1 MCPMSPKLLRP
12 RANYA
17 VRYPVRAAHVGGS
30 ARLSTTPVGQGIAPT
45 AHLGGTYG
53 DLRVLGAIESGNTIT
68 VDISAAFTGQTVD
81 YASLEIVLVDANDRI
96 VGWGNTRTG
105 WPDDGLGSPPTNGV
119 GGTVMT
125 LTLRQFPE
133 VVGGWV
139 LNGKNAAFSPLAS
152 YAWLPVSP
160 YKRVDTSLIPGL
172 QAPTAPTGV
181 AVAGGESN
189 LSIAWTAPYSDSAIT
204 GYVVE
209 YTPAGGSATTR
220 STGSSAT
227 MYLLTFLTNGTAYTV
242 RVAAVSAVGTGPYS
256 SASSPATPRTVPD
269 SPAFALTGFATA
281 GNAQVALS
289 WTPPASNGGA
299 PITDYVVQFSSNGGS
314 TWTTFADGT
323 SATTSAT
330 VTGLN
335 NGTAYLFRVAAVNVA
350 GTGPYA
356 TTTSSVTPLP
366 PAPSLWKV
374 ETYSPVYHWSM

>member
-1 MCPMSPKLLRP
+1 MAMSPKLLRP

-17 VRYPVRAAHVGGS
+17 VRYPVRAAHVGG
-30 ARLSTTPVGQGIAPT
+30 AVRLSTTPAGQSVAPT

-53 DLRVLGAIESGNTIT
+53 DLRVLGTIEGGSTIT

-105 WPDDGLGSPPTNGV
+105 WPDDGNGSPPTNGV

-125 LTLRQFPE
+125 LTLGQFPE
-133 VVGGWV
+133 VVGAWA
-139 LNGKNAAFSPLAS
+139 LNGKNAAFSQLAS

-172 QAPTAPTGV
+172 LAPTAPTGV
-181 AVAGGESN
+181 SVAGGESN
-189 LSIAWTAPYSDSAIT
+189 LSIAWNAPYSDSAIT

-209 YTPAGGSATTR
+209 YTPAGGSAITR

-256 SASSPATPRTVPD
+256 SAPSPATPRTVPD
-269 SPAFALTGFATA
+269 SPMFALAGFATA
-281 GNAQVALS
+281 GNEQVAIE
-289 WTPPASNGGA
+289 WTAPASNGGA

-314 TWTTFADGT
+314 TWTTFSRAAST
-323 SATTSAT
+323 ATTAT
-330 VTGLN
+330 VTGLT
-335 NGTAYLFRVAAVNVA
+335 NGTAYVFRVAAVNDA
-350 GTGPYA
+350 GAGPYV
-356 TTTSSVTPLP
+356 TTPGSRTPAP

-374 ETYSPVYHWSM
+374 ETLSPVYHWSM